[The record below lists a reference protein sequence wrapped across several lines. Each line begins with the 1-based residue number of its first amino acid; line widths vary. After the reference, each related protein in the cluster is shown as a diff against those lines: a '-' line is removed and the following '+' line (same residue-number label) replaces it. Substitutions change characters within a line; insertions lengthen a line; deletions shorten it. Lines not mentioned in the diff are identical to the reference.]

1 MLAHADLVSYH
12 ERTEAMT
19 PTTRRLVELGLGEG
33 PPPPGGLQQPQQPP
47 ATEAMIWAA
56 ASRKMAHIPSV

>member
-1 MLAHADLVSYH
+1 MLAHADLRGYH
-12 ERTEAMT
+12 ERTEAMI
-19 PTTRRLVELGLGEG
+19 PTTRRLVELGEA

-47 ATEAMIWAA
+47 AAEAMIWAA